1 MSASHGHADS
11 CGVLQMRQLCQI
23 PHKTRPVTVELY
35 AAKHQHDSHHAL
47 HGQDTV
53 VGVQVKQ
60 QVEDFKEREARTA
73 QAEQHASSYSAREA
87 ALTSRQQ
94 NVTALE
100 DKAQQANAAAEYA
113 RKEADAMWNK
123 QKVGDMGNSTAWLS
137 SMCSLT
143 EHTCRPNQHEQGV

>member
-1 MSASHGHADS
+1 M
-11 CGVLQMRQLCQI
+11 
-23 PHKTRPVTVELY
+23 
-35 AAKHQHDSHHAL
+35 
-47 HGQDTV
+47 
-53 VGVQVKQ
+53 QVKQ

-113 RKEADAMWNK
+113 RKEADTMWNK
-123 QKVGDMGNSTAWLS
+123 QKVGDPSNSTTSLS
-137 SMCSLT
+137 SLCI
-143 EHTCRPNQHEQGV
+143 HTACLI